1 MAAARAVDGGGTAAT
16 VVEAA
21 GSTLVGL
28 AGVEVTGELVGTV
41 VAGEAAA
48 TVSSAA
54 VVSAGA
60 EVSVATDVDV
70 DVIVSPRF
78 VTACAPSSR
87 LWAISFGFSSAVA
100 RLAKANIE
108 TAAIAAATPA
118 ITRRGAGSRWA
129 FSRRHQA
136 VTRPVRIGVSIN
148 R

>member
-1 MAAARAVDGGGTAAT
+1 M
-16 VVEAA
+16 
-21 GSTLVGL
+21 VGL
-28 AGVEVTGELVGTV
+28 AAVEVTGEPVGTV

-48 TVSSAA
+48 TGPSAA
-54 VVSAGA
+54 VVSDGA
-60 EVSVATDVDV
+60 EASVATDVDV
-70 DVIVSPRF
+70 TVSPRL

-129 FSRRHQA
+129 FRRRHQA
-136 VTRPVRIGVSIN
+136 VTRPVRIGVSMN